1 VSAVIVTLSKFP
13 DVFEGLSE
21 SVELHEPGRKVVV
34 FSGDAHDHLE
44 RAAVGWEQ
52 VCGVEP
58 FVFARNANLGIRA
71 AAPSDVLLINDD
83 CRLTG
88 PLVAEL
94 ERLSRENPEF
104 GLIAPQV
111 RGGVGNRFQREQ
123 WRPSDLTVSTERLAF
138 VCVFIPRSTLDL
150 VGLLDER
157 FTGYG
162 GDDVDYCH
170 RVRAAGLK
178 LGITGRATVV
188 HGDGRS
194 SFSTSF
200 SRVMTPGERSRSM
213 GEMEEMFRRKHGLGK

>member
-1 VSAVIVTLSKFP
+1 M
-13 DVFEGLSE
+13 
-21 SVELHEPGRKVVV
+21 
-34 FSGDAHDHLE
+34 
-44 RAAVGWEQ
+44 
-52 VCGVEP
+52 
-58 FVFARNANLGIRA
+58 
-71 AAPSDVLLINDD
+71 
-83 CRLTG
+83 
-88 PLVAEL
+88 
-94 ERLSRENPEF
+94 
-104 GLIAPQV
+104 
-111 RGGVGNRFQREQ
+111 
-123 WRPSDLTVSTERLAF
+123 TVSTERLAF
-138 VCVFIPRSTLDL
+138 VCVFIPRSMLDL

>member
-1 VSAVIVTLSKFP
+1 MSKFP